1 MIVNA
6 YGLLAVLLFAL
17 SASDF
22 VYRAPAVAR
31 SARRNR
37 LLKSVI
43 ALPLIL
49 SSLGALA
56 LGLFLL
62 GMSHGSRPEN
72 YQAILFIVAC
82 LLPVAL
88 LVIWS
93 FGSLWVDALWMLIV
107 AALLGYLVFFNP
119 AIYVRYW
126 AKINITSAQMWMAR
140 HYETGQGGLAQSK
153 SNARSWYKSAAQN
166 GNRDAQYR
174 MGSTARRSKTTLKWY
189 LLAAQQDHVGAMV
202 QLARS
207 ASSDEER
214 QRWLQAALKEKHPE
228 AIFMLAKQSIKTDL
242 PQARRLLLDAAE
254 HGSRSAIAYLL
265 TQYQQGGLLFD
276 ADEAAVQ
283 HWSAVLK
290 KTPASPLDPAGLS
303 AVTIEQRINSSPTT
317 PTTSGDA
324 GAADAATLYQR
335 AQSFLH
341 HPAKDQVLHDR
352 AINDLTRAAERGHIE
367 AALELARLATTKA
380 SPKSLNSEAINW
392 YELAAINNNQKA
404 LQALAR
410 HYKGKDDA
418 DAADL
423 EKSLKYSE
431 RVINILQTDNN
442 KRQRLTLQHWT
453 GEYRDTQKRL
463 AQMARLGGSWKV
475 AEQQAA
481 SSAEKQ
487 YLLGKELI
495 DGRQYDKGMQHM
507 RSAAQRG
514 STKARL
520 ELAART
526 LRGPR
531 SFSQEV
537 DAISELQALDQIGVL
552 QASLKLASMYQSNI
566 GLVPRNY
573 YLARQ
578 MLRKAQAA
586 PLLSAAAQ
594 RGLSRIPS
602 VIADLTIDAEHEPR
616 ATIEAWYQRA
626 AAQLPGDEV
635 LREQLAALLDHFAG
649 IDALKQRAASDD
661 GQAQYQLAQT
671 MQSHDLNAAM
681 RWLQRAAKSGFADAQ
696 YELAVRMVRGKK
708 NTAEQQQTLQ
718 QLAIT
723 AADSGHVGAIA
734 FVAAQYKRGAGGFTT
749 NVEMAKH
756 YYRRAL
762 ESSDAG
768 TLYEGEIAGR
778 VINIRRAAI
787 QKALLAL
794 GE

>member
-1 MIVNA
+1 M
-6 YGLLAVLLFAL
+6 
-17 SASDF
+17 
-22 VYRAPAVAR
+22 
-31 SARRNR
+31 
-37 LLKSVI
+37 
-43 ALPLIL
+43 
-49 SSLGALA
+49 
-56 LGLFLL
+56 
-62 GMSHGSRPEN
+62 
-72 YQAILFIVAC
+72 
-82 LLPVAL
+82 
-88 LVIWS
+88 
-93 FGSLWVDALWMLIV
+93 
-107 AALLGYLVFFNP
+107 
-119 AIYVRYW
+119 
-126 AKINITSAQMWMAR
+126 
-140 HYETGQGGLAQSK
+140 LAQ
-153 SNARSWYKSAAQN
+153 
-166 GNRDAQYR
+166 
-174 MGSTARRSKTTLKWY
+174 
-189 LLAAQQDHVGAMV
+189 
-202 QLARS
+202 
-207 ASSDEER
+207 
-214 QRWLQAALKEKHPE
+214 
-228 AIFMLAKQSIKTDL
+228 QSIKTDL
-242 PQARRLLLDAAE
+242 AQARRLLLDAAE
-254 HGSRSAIAYLL
+254 QGSRSAIAYLL